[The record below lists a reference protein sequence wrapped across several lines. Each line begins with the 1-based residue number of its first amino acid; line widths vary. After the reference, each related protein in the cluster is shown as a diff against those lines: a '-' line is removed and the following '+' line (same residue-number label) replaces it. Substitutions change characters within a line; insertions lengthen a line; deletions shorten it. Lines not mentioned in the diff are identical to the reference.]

1 MVLNTEDN
9 HTVENFIHEMIPTFR
24 SYLNTFKFNKL
35 NDIQKISVYNVYG
48 NMINRVIEETQEY
61 DITNIAKKPIY
72 LSRTKSDIEDVYGIV
87 SVPNNTSNTYYKISI
102 ETDEKNIN
110 SKPIKILELVEI
122 PEDEFNKILSIKK
135 TNTVTDS
142 EWRVVLHSLDTL
154 YRKLDSKTFNNG
166 IIVTEYSHALKSKE
180 ENLLNGLVIGYIV
193 DNDTNDIYT
202 NTEEY
207 RNSILEYS
215 TLLNTL
221 EEAIDLESDI
231 DTDISNVE
239 SIMSNNEDITES
251 MIIDLKDKLDN
262 YNNILNLEFNNINLE
277 GFDKLYSKETYRE
290 LYNNLKSAKYNITKL
305 SYIVSE
311 RVKAYSLSFRNM
323 LDRTFK
329 TDINS
334 ALELKSKLEENTVD
348 SIDATRFTK
357 KYSKYSGDSNF
368 YYDGTNPLIEDLSNN
383 ILNYLTNIR
392 TRDFN
397 STSGYRSID
406 YKLKSDNDFD
416 NSTLIGVTVTKNL
429 IKGIYV
435 LTGDEYVN
443 IVVRKSHTIKDY
455 SGKFIFTRKMAL
467 KLLNS
472 LIEYRKEY
480 FKFRDKQD
488 SLIKD
493 VARLKNLPEGIDY
506 VKFYSTYTKNHNILL
521 KALYS
526 QFKEFNRFALLYA
539 SYYIKASNQMDI
551 KGEDDEY

>member
-1 MVLNTEDN
+1 MVLNTESNKEHWSKDLLEELKKYTN
-9 HTVENFIHEMIPTFR
+9 FTEYTDTEYVTVC
-24 SYLNTFKFNKL
+24 
-35 NDIQKISVYNVYG
+35 
-48 NMINRVIEETQEY
+48 
-61 DITNIAKKPIY
+61 NIC
-72 LSRTKSDIEDVYGIV
+72 
-87 SVPNNTSNTYYKISI
+87 
-102 ETDEKNIN
+102 KNIVN
-110 SKPIKILELVEI
+110 TILEL
-122 PEDEFNKILSIKK
+122 DK
-135 TNTVTDS
+135 TNSSINTINKLVLQPLPIVYKDEVIYGLIEHTDNNYILDKDMNMIEYKDEIDPS
-142 EWRVVLHSLDTL
+142 LTIDNKKEDMNKVNIVIDKLSLYGNNVLVEKVFDLKEIEYIIATKPNEVFTSNED
-154 YRKLDSKTFNNG
+154 YRYN
-166 IIVTEYSHALKSKE
+166 I
-180 ENLLNGLVIGYIV
+180 
-193 DNDTNDIYT
+193 DNYT
-202 NTEEY
+202 M
-207 RNSILEYS
+207 
-215 TLLNTL
+215 LLNTL

-251 MIIDLKDKLDN
+251 MIIDLKDRLDN
-262 YNNILNLEFNNINLE
+262 YNNILNLEFSNINLE

-334 ALELKSKLEENTVD
+334 ALELKSKLEECTVD